1 MGFRGFAAA
10 AAFFRRRR
18 RRLWLSLWHGESDD
32 PAGESSP
39 RVSGDLA
46 LLTAAFAQI
55 VLVGVDD
62 HGAAQDARLAVESD
76 SCVFDPD
83 FGVAGAIRLE
93 VPEIAGVAVVWA
105 VFGGAVFRS
114 VGIKVRS
121 GRRASIGV
129 VAELVDVEAVESLLQ
144 PIDFSRDLDRAIG
157 SFLRQTDDALDGLA
171 GQDANGVDRHDRDE
185 LRI

>member
-18 RRLWLSLWHGESDD
+18 SRLWLSLWHGESDD
-32 PAGESSP
+32 PAGESGP

-93 VPEIAGVAVVWA
+93 VPEIAGVAL
-105 VFGGAVFRS
+105 RE
-114 VGIKVRS
+114 
-121 GRRASIGV
+121 RR
-129 VAELVDVEAVESLLQ
+129 
-144 PIDFSRDLDRAIG
+144 
-157 SFLRQTDDALDGLA
+157 
-171 GQDANGVDRHDRDE
+171 NW
-185 LRI
+185 